1 MSKNNAY
8 CQRRVDRTIIEPTS
22 EITSGKIDQIIVS
35 QKLSTA
41 PTNLFVW
48 LTSDPPN
55 LFEWKNS
62 VWLVSLLKH
71 RAYKSRC
78 MAVSN
83 VHTIYVINLLPI
95 TDVHNSLAPY
105 RAINVHRFFAS
116 CSWLCWIMLRS
127 WAIIRGPAKRF
138 IATVNIAKNIA
149 KFLRCLYGTE
159 VFQNRR
165 NISLLF
171 GLFFKSIPFD
181 NKLVFINCAEN
192 WVFLIIQNYILE
204 ELAVGSS

>member
-22 EITSGKIDQIIVS
+22 ETTSGKTDQIIVS

-55 LFEWKNS
+55 LFEWKNN
-62 VWLVSLLKH
+62 VWLVNLLKH
-71 RAYKSRC
+71 WAYKSRC

-83 VHTIYVINLLPI
+83 VQTRYKTNRQPMTL
-95 TDVHNSLAPY
+95 DHNPLTLY
-105 RAINVHRFFAS
+105 KAISVHRFFAS
-116 CSWLCWIMLRS
+116 CSWLCWMILRS
-127 WAIIRGPAKRF
+127 WAIMSGPTKIVTTR
-138 IATVNIAKNIA
+138 VSIAKNIA
-149 KFLRCLYGTE
+149 KFLRCLYGSD

-181 NKLVFINCAEN
+181 DKLIFINCTEN
-192 WVFLIIQNYILE
+192 WAFLIIQNVY
-204 ELAVGSS
+204 

>member
-1 MSKNNAY
+1 MLKTIEKISKNNAY

-22 EITSGKIDQIIVS
+22 ETTSGKIDQIIVS

-83 VHTIYVINLLPI
+83 VQARYKTNRQPMTL
-95 TDVHNSLAPY
+95 DHNPLTLY
-105 RAINVHRFFAS
+105 RAINVHRFFES
-116 CSWLCWIMLRS
+116 CS
-127 WAIIRGPAKRF
+127 
-138 IATVNIAKNIA
+138 
-149 KFLRCLYGTE
+149 
-159 VFQNRR
+159 
-165 NISLLF
+165 
-171 GLFFKSIPFD
+171 
-181 NKLVFINCAEN
+181 
-192 WVFLIIQNYILE
+192 
-204 ELAVGSS
+204 